1 MKIAI
6 LGPAHPY
13 RGGLAS
19 IMEIMARTFQR
30 RGDEVDIKTFTL
42 QYPSLLFPGESQM
55 VVYFADT
62 KRRVG
67 ARVSLDSR
75 MLMELQRLLGNENVV
90 VK

>member
-1 MKIAI
+1 MLELPEEPEQPTVAQGTLYLRLPGESDERYRKIKAI
-6 LGPAHPY
+6 AK
-13 RGGLAS
+13 
-19 IMEIMARTFQR
+19 M
-30 RGDEVDIKTFTL
+30 
-42 QYPSLLFPGESQM
+42 FPGESQM

-67 ARVSLDSR
+67 ARVCLDSR